1 MTEKAVREGFLEKVM
16 TELEYIIVNSHRKSE
31 GKSFQVEGIAYV
43 KALWQ
48 GEHVTKR
55 DWKPTRMAGAKGC
68 TLWEAARDTTGSQAK

>member
-55 DWKPTRMAGAKGC
+55 D
-68 TLWEAARDTTGSQAK
+68 

>member
-43 KALWQ
+43 KAL
-48 GEHVTKR
+48 
-55 DWKPTRMAGAKGC
+55 
-68 TLWEAARDTTGSQAK
+68 